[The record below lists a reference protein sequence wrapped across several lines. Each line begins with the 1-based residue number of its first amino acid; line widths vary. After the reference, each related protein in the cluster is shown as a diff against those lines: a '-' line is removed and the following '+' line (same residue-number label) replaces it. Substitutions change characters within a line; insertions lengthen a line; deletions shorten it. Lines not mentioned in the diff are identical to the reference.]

1 MYHLDTAL
9 FPISNNLIAA
19 YKRAFDEDG
28 VKLLES
34 LDCEILWVDQED
46 VNYFSLNSVALG

>member
-9 FPISNNLIAA
+9 FPVSNDLIAA
-19 YKRAFDEDG
+19 YKQAFDEDG
-28 VKLLES
+28 IKLLES

-46 VNYFSLNSVALG
+46 VKHFSLNSVALG